1 MVFRVNFL
9 TFWIVCNI
17 GFAIF
22 VENYATLPLD
32 KNKLQN
38 DGSFG
43 FLEIFSAFLT
53 SLVLFRVG
61 FGAFH
66 IIKFKF
72 LSYFFSSYK
81 VFKFDMLDDAKQL
94 KLASKNWNVSN
105 LEYS

>member
-53 SLVLFRVG
+53 SLVLFRVS

-66 IIKFKF
+66 IIIFKF

-81 VFKFDMLDDAKQL
+81 VFKFDMLDDAK
-94 KLASKNWNVSN
+94 
-105 LEYS
+105 